1 LGDIIILKVKQIKKN
16 LTLDL
21 DKINKIFLN
30 LIDEIIFLYLKSLFS
45 NQNIFIKK
53 ELNVKLKIK
62 LYFYVFFF

>member
-30 LIDEIIFLYLKSLFS
+30 LIDEIIFLYLKSLFR

>member
-1 LGDIIILKVKQIKKN
+1 MGDIIILKVKQIKKN

-30 LIDEIIFLYLKSLFS
+30 LIDEIIFLYLKSLFR

-62 LYFYVFFF
+62 LYFYIFF